1 MRFMMTAVVL
11 TAVFAAIGCHGKIS
25 VREAK
30 VYKAELEFIDAASK
44 EISERS
50 QKVIN
55 LKCECEE
62 IAGVKGF
69 VSRECQ
75 QLAET
80 VVVLKARMEYHT
92 NMMRH
97 LGGLIEDRPPKDPP
111 EVPEPSTLCK
121 E

>member
-1 MRFMMTAVVL
+1 MRFLVISIMVYLAI
-11 TAVFAAIGCHGKIS
+11 ASIGCQGKIV
-25 VREAK
+25 VRDAK
-30 VYKAELEFIDAASK
+30 VYKAELEFFDAASR
-44 EISERS
+44 EVSERA
-50 QKVIN
+50 QAIID

-62 IAGVKGF
+62 VAGTKGF
-69 VSRECQ
+69 ITRECQ

-80 VVVLKARMEYHT
+80 ILVLKARMGYHT

-97 LGGLIEDRPPKDPP
+97 LGGLIEERPPKDPP

>member
-1 MRFMMTAVVL
+1 MTMQYMAYRSSL
-11 TAVFAAIGCHGKIS
+11 GS
-25 VREAK
+25 LS
-30 VYKAELEFIDAASK
+30 ELLPSYDLQEFIDAASK